1 MTTAQWRTVTLVLG
15 VAFLVLVGILL
26 VLVLSRSG
34 DDGLGSTPTATAS
47 ASASSS
53 ASGGTGSP
61 EASLEAS
68 PSGSDGGSPSASA
81 GPAATGTV
89 PSARAIIRALGVDD
103 PDRPQA
109 RPRIVVFVSEGGGDV
124 TVKLQNATG
133 GRVEFCLYPGT
144 LAKPLGDPACLK
156 STGSTLTGH
165 AKSKKPFTWTV
176 TLIGAKAGTTPM
188 TDLRIDWPVSQPRL
202 EILDLRLQ
210 GKGSKPYNGVIV
222 DLGSRQ
228 GAGTLQVAGTWSDP
242 VGGDSHPY
250 KLTITDRDTGATLES
265 AEGDST
271 NVGLSTDLAA
281 KQRAEVSLTNP
292 GPMVATEVLA
302 ALSLTWP

>member
-15 VAFLVLVGILL
+15 VVFLVLVAILV

-34 DDGLGSTPTATAS
+34 NGGVGSTPTATAS
-47 ASASSS
+47 ASSS
-53 ASGGTGSP
+53 ASVGTGSP
-61 EASLEAS
+61 AASAETS
-68 PSGSDGGSPSASA
+68 PSSSVGGSPSAGSS
-81 GPAATGTV
+81 PAASGAV
-89 PSARAIIRALGVDD
+89 PSARAIIKGLGVDD
-103 PDRPQA
+103 PDSPQG
-109 RPRIVVFVSEGGGDV
+109 RPRIVVFISDGGGDV

-188 TDLRIDWPVSQPRL
+188 TDLRIDWPASQPRL

-210 GKGSKPYNGVIV
+210 GKGSQPYNGAVV
-222 DLGSRQ
+222 DLGSRP
-228 GAGTLQVAGTWSDP
+228 GAGTLHVTATWSDP

-250 KLTITDRDTGATLES
+250 KATITDRDTGATLES

-271 NVGLSTDLAA
+271 DVELSTDLAP
-281 KQRAEVSLTNP
+281 KQRAEVSLTDP

-302 ALSLTWP
+302 ALTLTWP

>member
-15 VAFLVLVGILL
+15 GIFLVLVAILV

-34 DDGLGSTPTATAS
+34 DRGVGSTSTPSAT

-53 ASGGTGSP
+53 AGGGTGSP

-68 PSGSDGGSPSASA
+68 ASPAVGGSPSASTS
-81 GPAATGTV
+81 PAATGTAT
-89 PSARAIIRALGVDD
+89 PARAIIKGLGVDD
-103 PDRPQA
+103 PGSPQA
-109 RPRIVVFVSEGGGDV
+109 RPRIVVFTSDGGGDV
-124 TVKLQNATG
+124 TVRLQNATG

-144 LAKPLGDPACLK
+144 LAKPIGDPACLK

-188 TDLRIDWPVSQPRL
+188 TDLRIDWPASQPRL
-202 EILDLRLQ
+202 EIVDLRLQ
-210 GKGSKPYNGVIV
+210 GKGSKPYNGVVV
-222 DLGSRQ
+222 DLGTRP
-228 GAGTLQVAGTWSDP
+228 GAGTLHVAATWSDP

-250 KLTITDRDTGATLES
+250 KAVITDRDTGATLES

-271 NVGLSTDLAA
+271 GAELSTDLKA

-292 GPMVATEVLA
+292 GPIVATEVLA

>member
-15 VAFLVLVGILL
+15 GIFLVLVAILV

-34 DDGLGSTPTATAS
+34 DRGVGSTSTPSAT

-53 ASGGTGSP
+53 AGGGTGSP

-68 PSGSDGGSPSASA
+68 ASPAVGGSPSASTS
-81 GPAATGTV
+81 PAATGTAT
-89 PSARAIIRALGVDD
+89 PARAIIKGLGVDD
-103 PDRPQA
+103 PDSPQA
-109 RPRIVVFVSEGGGDV
+109 RPRIVVFTSDGGGDV
-124 TVKLQNATG
+124 TVRLQNATG

-144 LAKPLGDPACLK
+144 LAKPIGDPACLK

-188 TDLRIDWPVSQPRL
+188 TDLRIDWPASQPRL
-202 EILDLRLQ
+202 EIVDLRLQ
-210 GKGSKPYNGVIV
+210 GKGSKPYNGVVV
-222 DLGSRQ
+222 DLGTRP
-228 GAGTLQVAGTWSDP
+228 GAGTLHVAATWSDP

-250 KLTITDRDTGATLES
+250 KAVITDRDTGATLES

-271 NVGLSTDLAA
+271 DVELSTDLAP
-281 KQRAEVSLTNP
+281 KQRAAVSLTDP

-302 ALSLTWP
+302 ALTLTWP

>member
-15 VAFLVLVGILL
+15 GIFLVLVAILV

-34 DDGLGSTPTATAS
+34 DRGVGSTSTPSAT

-53 ASGGTGSP
+53 AGGGTGSP

-68 PSGSDGGSPSASA
+68 ASPAVGGSPSASTS
-81 GPAATGTV
+81 PAATGTAT
-89 PSARAIIRALGVDD
+89 PARAIIKGLGVDD
-103 PDRPQA
+103 PDSPQA
-109 RPRIVVFVSEGGGDV
+109 RPRIVVFTSDGGGDV
-124 TVKLQNATG
+124 TVRLQNATG

-144 LAKPLGDPACLK
+144 LAKPIGDPACLK

-188 TDLRIDWPVSQPRL
+188 TDLRIDWPASQPRL
-202 EILDLRLQ
+202 EIVDLRLQ
-210 GKGSKPYNGVIV
+210 GKGSKPYNGVVV
-222 DLGSRQ
+222 DLGTRP
-228 GAGTLQVAGTWSDP
+228 GAGTLHVAATWSDP

-250 KLTITDRDTGATLES
+250 KAVITDRDTGATLES

-271 NVGLSTDLAA
+271 GAELSTDLKA
-281 KQRAEVSLTNP
+281 KQRAEVWLTNP
-292 GPMVATEVLA
+292 GPIVATEVLA